1 MENHNRSTN
10 IPEESILPE
19 EQLLFRLR
27 NLYRRYGYRMY
38 RMSKFE
44 KYEFYAGNKDFLASD
59 RIITFHDTDGELLAL
74 KPDVTLSIVK
84 SAQFRPLQVERLFY
98 QENVYRP
105 FGSAGHFRE
114 MLQCGLEC
122 IGDLDYYGMFEVL
135 FLAEQSLRAV
145 SEDSVLSFS
154 HLGLL
159 KGLFRKLGVG
169 EAVQM
174 QLLSLIAARNLHE
187 LTALFAARG
196 WENSLLQ
203 DLQALLGLSCTLA
216 QLPQALQALSLSWAE
231 EDVLEELRLLALLS
245 RHTEDRALFDFSVI
259 NDLHYYNGLAFQ
271 GFIRGISE
279 KILSGGRYDSL
290 LRRMD
295 KKGSAAGFAV
305 YLGLLEQ
312 QRKPQ
317 TEPEPVHL
325 LYDGN
330 SDLEAVWE
338 RADGLR
344 NQGKLICVERNVSD
358 DSEPAEDLRKEVRH
372 A

>member
-145 SEDSVLSFS
+145 SEDSV
-154 HLGLL
+154 
-159 KGLFRKLGVG
+159 
-169 EAVQM
+169 
-174 QLLSLIAARNLHE
+174 
-187 LTALFAARG
+187 
-196 WENSLLQ
+196 
-203 DLQALLGLSCTLA
+203 
-216 QLPQALQALSLSWAE
+216 
-231 EDVLEELRLLALLS
+231 
-245 RHTEDRALFDFSVI
+245 
-259 NDLHYYNGLAFQ
+259 
-271 GFIRGISE
+271 
-279 KILSGGRYDSL
+279 
-290 LRRMD
+290 
-295 KKGSAAGFAV
+295 
-305 YLGLLEQ
+305 
-312 QRKPQ
+312 
-317 TEPEPVHL
+317 
-325 LYDGN
+325 
-330 SDLEAVWE
+330 
-338 RADGLR
+338 
-344 NQGKLICVERNVSD
+344 
-358 DSEPAEDLRKEVRH
+358 
-372 A
+372 